1 MIMKM
6 KLEEI
11 YCLFIMLKL
20 INFDLKYFFLIFK
33 KRGKIYPNAVRIV
46 KKNHIRVLGLNS
58 KLG

>member
-46 KKNHIRVLGLNS
+46 KTTTSVF
-58 KLG
+58 